1 MTPEVVSRLKG
12 PFNQQTKLQ
21 NIKMAA
27 QERLAQYKPSIQSLV
42 LNCSPYLLLS
52 PDSSLI
58 LALLLPKD
66 SSLFCFATF
75 KTSIFMC
82 STISESLLTLH
93 GFVYSPF
100 LQVLF
105 PPGPRMLSIWPPC
118 PESLFPQKTELPLS
132 FSGIEEGNKYMADW
146 VSCPESHV
154 LFAAKLGF
162 RTKTDIVSCANWDR
176 ADSPVPVWNHF
187 RTKNSFQ
194 FPNGNNFLNN
204 FLLPIS

>member
-21 NIKMAA
+21 NIRMAA
-27 QERLAQYKPSIQSLV
+27 RERLAQYKPSIQSLV
-42 LNCSPYLLLS
+42 LNCSPHLLPS

-58 LALLLPKD
+58 LALSLPKD

-118 PESLFPQKTELPLS
+118 PESHFLRRQS
-132 FSGIEEGNKYMADW
+132 FHSAFQALKRRTNTWHIECLAQSYMFYLQQSWDL
-146 VSCPESHV
+146 ESEP
-154 LFAAKLGF
+154 
-162 RTKTDIVSCANWDR
+162 T
-176 ADSPVPVWNHF
+176 
-187 RTKNSFQ
+187 
-194 FPNGNNFLNN
+194 
-204 FLLPIS
+204 